1 MKMLALKTSVYPPV
15 DAISRPYLVMIIMLA
30 QMTVVKLI
38 LDVSILPLSVTM
50 TTNVPKTAVLLQL
63 DVSSPQ

>member
-30 QMTVVKLI
+30 LTTVVKPI
-38 LDVSILPLSVTM
+38 LDVSILPLTATI
-50 TTNVPKTAVLLQL
+50 TTIVPMTAVI
-63 DVSSPQ
+63 